1 MNKNRLQLFFGFLIV
16 IAIVVWAASFSK
28 FNADSSS
35 TDKIYFLNVG
45 QGDSEYIKLRDGK
58 DILIDGG
65 PDQKVLEELG
75 KVMDFN
81 DRRIDLVVLTHP
93 HADHLTG
100 LIDVVNRYEIGQ
112 VWESGVVY
120 PSKTY
125 DKWQDLLKQK
135 NIPDSF
141 VSYGQEKSF
150 NNSATK
156 FKVIYPLSTEKN
168 LTIDNLNDSSVVT
181 ELDDG
186 KFSSLFLG
194 DSEKTVQIK
203 YLDKLQ
209 QITVLKV
216 GHHGSQNG
224 TLEDLL
230 QITRPAIAVIEVGK
244 NTYGHPAASTLN
256 LLKQYAIQIYRT
268 DQNGT
273 VEVDFNSTDYSVKEN
288 Q

>member
-16 IAIVVWAASFSK
+16 VAIVVWAASFSK

-35 TDKIYFLNVG
+35 KDIIYFLNVG

-65 PDQKVLEELG
+65 PDKKVLEQLG

-120 PSKTY
+120 PSSVYKE
-125 DKWQDLLKQK
+125 WQDILKQK
-135 NIPDSF
+135 NIPNDF
-141 VSYGQEKSF
+141 VSFGHEISF
-150 NNSATK
+150 NNDTTK
-156 FKVIYPLSTEKN
+156 FKVIYPLSTQKN

-181 ELDDG
+181 QLDDG
-186 KFSSLFLG
+186 KFSALFLG
-194 DSEKTVQIK
+194 DAETTTQTKF
-203 YLDKLQ
+203 LDKLGK
-209 QITVLKV
+209 ITVLKV
-216 GHHGSQNG
+216 GHHGSKNG
-224 TLEDLL
+224 TLEELL
-230 QITRPAIAVIEVGK
+230 KITRPDIAVIEVGK
-244 NTYGHPAASTLN
+244 NSYGHPAASVLS
-256 LLKQYAIQIYRT
+256 LLKQYAVQIYRT

-273 VEVDFNSTDYSVKEN
+273 VEISTDGINYSVK
-288 Q
+288 

>member
-1 MNKNRLQLFFGFLIV
+1 MSKHRLQLFFGFLLV

-28 FNADSSS
+28 FNADSPSR
-35 TDKIYFLNVG
+35 DKIYFLNVG
-45 QGDSEYIKLRDGK
+45 QGDSEYIKLRDGQ

-100 LIDVVNRYEIGQ
+100 LIDVANRYEIGQ

-120 PSKTY
+120 PSSVY
-125 DKWQDLLKQK
+125 NKWQDILKQK
-135 NIPDSF
+135 NIPDDF
-141 VSYGQEKSF
+141 VFFGQEKSF
-150 NNSATK
+150 NNGATK

-181 ELDDG
+181 QLDDG

-194 DSEKTVQIK
+194 DSEKTAQIK
-203 YLDKLQ
+203 YLEKLQ

-230 QITRPAIAVIEVGK
+230 KIARPAIAVIEVGK

-256 LLKQYAIQIYRT
+256 LLKQYAVQIFRT

-273 VEVDFNSTDYSVKEN
+273 VEISTDGTGYNIK
-288 Q
+288 

>member
-1 MNKNRLQLFFGFLIV
+1 MNKHRLQLFFGFLIV
-16 IAIVVWAASFSK
+16 VAIVVWAASFSK
-28 FNADSSS
+28 FNADSSFR
-35 TDKIYFLNVG
+35 DKIYFLNVG
-45 QGDSEYIKLRDGK
+45 QGDSEYIKLRDGQ

-100 LIDVVNRYEIGQ
+100 LIDVANRFEIGQ

-230 QITRPAIAVIEVGK
+230 KITRPAIAVIEVGK
-244 NTYGHPAASTLN
+244 NTYGHPAASILN

-273 VEVDFNSTDYSVKEN
+273 VEISTDSVN
-288 Q
+288 YNVN

>member
-1 MNKNRLQLFFGFLIV
+1 MSKHRLQLFFGFLIV
-16 IAIVVWAASFSK
+16 VAIVVWAASFSK

-58 DILIDGG
+58 DILVDGG

-81 DRRIDLVVLTHP
+81 DRHIDLVVLTHP

-100 LIDVVNRYEIGQ
+100 LIDVAQRYEIGE

-120 PSKTY
+120 PSSVY

-150 NNSATK
+150 NGNMTK
-156 FKVIYPLSTEKN
+156 FKVSYPLSSEKN

-186 KFSSLFLG
+186 KFSTLFLG
-194 DSEKTVQIK
+194 DAEKTAQVK
-203 YLDKLQ
+203 FLDKLQ
-209 QITVLKV
+209 KITVLKV

-230 QITRPAIAVIEVGK
+230 KITRPAIAVIEVGK
-244 NTYGHPAASTLN
+244 NTYGHPAASTLD
-256 LLKQYAIQIYRT
+256 LLKQYAIQIFRT
-268 DQNGT
+268 DQDGT
-273 VEVDFNSTDYSVKEN
+273 VEISTDGVDYNVN
-288 Q
+288 

>member
-1 MNKNRLQLFFGFLIV
+1 MNKHRLQLFFGFLIV
-16 IAIVVWAASFSK
+16 VAIVVWAASFSK

-35 TDKIYFLNVG
+35 RDKIYFLNVG

-100 LIDVVNRYEIGQ
+100 LVDVVNRYEIGQ
-112 VWESGVVY
+112 VWESGVAY
-120 PSKTY
+120 PSSIY
-125 DKWQDLLKQK
+125 DEWQNILKQK
-135 NIPDSF
+135 NIPDIF

-150 NNSATK
+150 NNDATK
-156 FKVIYPLSTEKN
+156 FKVVYPLSTEKN

-186 KFSSLFLG
+186 KFSALFLG
-194 DSEKTVQIK
+194 DSEKTAQIK

-216 GHHGSQNG
+216 AHHGSQNG

-230 QITRPAIAVIEVGK
+230 KTTRPAIGVIEVGK
-244 NTYGHPAASTLN
+244 NTYGHPAASTLSI
-256 LLKQYAIQIYRT
+256 LKQYAVQIYRT
-268 DQNGT
+268 DQKGT
-273 VEVDFNSTDYSVKEN
+273 VEISTDGINYSVN
-288 Q
+288 